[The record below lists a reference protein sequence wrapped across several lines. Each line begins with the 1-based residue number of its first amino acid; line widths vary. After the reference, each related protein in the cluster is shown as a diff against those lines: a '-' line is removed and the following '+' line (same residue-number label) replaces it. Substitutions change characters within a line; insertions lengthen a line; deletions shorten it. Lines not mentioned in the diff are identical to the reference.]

1 MNAFTSISHAVAT
14 ATVADAVHVGL
25 VRCSSDESLK
35 TVAALMSENRVHCVV
50 VMDDPHDERSL
61 RGVVSD
67 DDLIAAATVR
77 ALDGQTAGSSATKPA
92 VSILPTASL
101 EDAARRMTLQRV
113 SHLVVVDS
121 RHRPIGVLSTLDLAQ
136 MLAV

>member
-1 MNAFTSISHAVAT
+1 MNQFTSVSRAVAKT
-14 ATVADAVHVGL
+14 TVADAMRLGL
-25 VRCSSDESLK
+25 VRCTSDASLK

-50 VMDDPHDERSL
+50 VMDDLRDERSL

-67 DDLIAAATVR
+67 EDLIAAATVR
-77 ALDGQTAGSSATKPA
+77 ALDEQTAGSSATRPA
-92 VSILPTASL
+92 ITILPSESL
-101 EDAARRMTLQRV
+101 EDAARRMTLHRV

-121 RHRPIGVLSTLDLAQ
+121 RDRPIGVLSTLDLTQ